1 MQAESKGKKLID
13 MTLEESQTYEINGTV
28 IKIEPKFKKSGNT
41 LFSSMS
47 KLILKNSLL
56 EAATV

>member
-1 MQAESKGKKLID
+1 MQVESKGKKLID

-47 KLILKNSLL
+47 KLILKDCLKK
-56 EAATV
+56 